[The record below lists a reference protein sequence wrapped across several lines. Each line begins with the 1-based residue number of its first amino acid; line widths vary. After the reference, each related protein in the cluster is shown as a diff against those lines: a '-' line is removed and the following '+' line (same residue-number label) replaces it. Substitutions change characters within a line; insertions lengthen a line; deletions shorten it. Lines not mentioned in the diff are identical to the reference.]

1 LAGFPASQIK
11 LVGIKS
17 TPSFKADHFSVM
29 RTSPAVKAKIWK
41 PADELIDSVR

>member
-1 LAGFPASQIK
+1 
-11 LVGIKS
+11 LVGVKS
-17 TPSFKADHFSVM
+17 TPSFKADHLSVM